1 MERKFKGV
9 WIPADTWL
17 DRNLS
22 ITEKVMM
29 VEIGSLE
36 TDARGC
42 YASNAHFAEF
52 FGLSISRV
60 SEIISGLAAKGMLD
74 VEQIREGKRVIE
86 RRIRVVPVE
95 TDRRQDQSNPFDKS
109 NTPSENAAN
118 PFGKHVEPP
127 SENTQGSNTKILSN
141 TKSNKALSEK
151 AQAEKGLLDAVEA
164 FDLFWKSSLKNG
176 SKKKAF
182 ELFQAYCKRTKTAP
196 MAFAMVLIN
205 DTAARKKAQQF
216 GFDKLHITTYL
227 SQERWSD
234 QVPAA
239 ETGKPSAFATD
250 FDGKTYTGT
259 ANDDFADIFKDDE

>member
-1 MERKFKGV
+1 MVKAMKVKVGNPLRKLVLMKLADNANDQGECWPSYQHIADQCEIDRSTVRKHIKSLEDQGFLRIENREGPKGNSSN
-9 WIPADTWL
+9 L
-17 DRNLS
+17 YFLNLS
-22 ITEKVMM
+22 PVGRDSPPVGPKSTGVGPESTPPVGP
-29 VEIGSLE
+29 ESTRTSHSSE
-36 TDARGC
+36 P
-42 YASNAHFAEF
+42 
-52 FGLSISRV
+52 V
-60 SEIISGLAAKGMLD
+60 SEPLK
-74 VEQIREGKRVIE
+74 
-86 RRIRVVPVE
+86 
-95 TDRRQDQSNPFDKS
+95 T
-109 NTPSENAAN
+109 
-118 PFGKHVEPP
+118 
-127 SENTQGSNTKILSN
+127 
-141 TKSNKALSEK
+141 LSEK

-205 DTAARKKAQQF
+205 DTAARKKSQQF

-227 SQERWSD
+227 SQERWND
-234 QVPAA
+234 QVPTA

>member
-1 MERKFKGV
+1 MSMERKFKGV

-95 TDRRQDQSNPFDKS
+95 TERREDQSNTFDKS

-127 SENTQGSNTKILSN
+127 SGNTQGSNTNILSN
-141 TKSNKALSEK
+141 TKSSKTLSTDE
-151 AQAEKGLLDAVEA
+151 ADAFE
-164 FDLFWKSSLKNG
+164 LFWKSSLKNG
-176 SKKKAF
+176 SKKKAG
-182 ELFQAYCKRTKTAP
+182 ELFKAYCKRTSTEPLAL
-196 MAFAMVLIN
+196 AMVLIN

-227 SQERWSD
+227 SQERWND

-239 ETGKPSAFATD
+239 ETGKTTAFSTD
-250 FDGKTYTGT
+250 FADKEYKGT
-259 ANDDFADIFKDDE
+259 ANDDFDDCFKGEE

>member
-1 MERKFKGV
+1 MSMERKFKGV

-95 TDRRQDQSNPFDKS
+95 TERRQDQSSPFDKS

-127 SENTQGSNTKILSN
+127 SENTQGSNTNILSN
-141 TKSNKALSEK
+141 TKSSKALSTGVVEG
-151 AQAEKGLLDAVEA
+151 AVDAFE
-164 FDLFWKSSLKNG
+164 LFWKSSLKNG
-176 SKKKAF
+176 SKKKAL
-182 ELFQAYCKRTKTAP
+182 ELFNAYCKRTKTDA
-196 MAFAMVLIN
+196 MALALILVN

-216 GFDKLHITTYL
+216 GFDKLHVTTYL
-227 SQERWSD
+227 SQERWTD

-250 FDGKTYTGT
+250 FAEKTYEGT
-259 ANDDFADIFKDDE
+259 ANDDFADCFKDD